1 MVAEC
6 VAVEPSMIEIV
17 QTVEILR
24 CELVVS
30 ELVVSELV
38 VSELV
43 VAKLIVG
50 GKRIATSVCEI
61 VTGNPPGISVH
72 CVIVTEIMGTA
83 AAHGVTMSA
92 QCMATPPMT
101 HVGQATMEPTMEST
115 AMPATAP
122 TVKPAVKTT
131 KPAMPAP
138 TAAMPA
144 AATAMPAAATAMPAA
159 AATAMPRDCR
169 HVRHDAKRAHRNARC
184 QNSNRSLL
192 HGTFPTQNF

>member
-1 MVAEC
+1 MVPVGIVAEC
-6 VAVEPSMIEIV
+6 VAIKSGLTEIV

-38 VSELV
+38 VSELI

-61 VTGNPPGISVH
+61 VTSNPHGISVH

-92 QCMATPPMT
+92 RCMATPP
-101 HVGQATMEPTMEST
+101 
-115 AMPATAP
+115 
-122 TVKPAVKTT
+122 
-131 KPAMPAP
+131 
-138 TAAMPA
+138 
-144 AATAMPAAATAMPAA
+144 
-159 AATAMPRDCR
+159 
-169 HVRHDAKRAHRNARC
+169 
-184 QNSNRSLL
+184 
-192 HGTFPTQNF
+192 